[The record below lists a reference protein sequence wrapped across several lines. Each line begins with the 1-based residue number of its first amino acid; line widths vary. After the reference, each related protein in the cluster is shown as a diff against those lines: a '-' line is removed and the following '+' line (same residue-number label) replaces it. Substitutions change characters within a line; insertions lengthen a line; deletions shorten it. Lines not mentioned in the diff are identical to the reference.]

1 MQIVRIS
8 PKNSFNPFDPLFTE
22 LFEPLRLK
30 VSAGPSY
37 NLILII
43 ILCISSLNRI
53 KSHVNPERF
62 ARVPWFRGKHFVV
75 SSRTGVDSFKMML
88 PRYIFI
94 DKCMSMHF
102 VFTDDLI
109 NMVKPPRNGSNQY
122 PRASKHLE
130 EMINIRL

>member
-53 KSHVNPERF
+53 NRESL
-62 ARVPWFRGKHFVV
+62 
-75 SSRTGVDSFKMML
+75 ML
-88 PRYIFI
+88 IP
-94 DKCMSMHF
+94 
-102 VFTDDLI
+102 
-109 NMVKPPRNGSNQY
+109 NGSRGSRDFEVSTLLFLVE
-122 PRASKHLE
+122 PGLIVSK
-130 EMINIRL
+130 